1 MSESS
6 VDMIRMI
13 PATDINNNEEYL
25 DCNALDGDRIE
36 EEDPDDPD
44 SSSVASII
52 GDVADNASQTY
63 AIRDN
68 INVGKD
74 MLIAGGIFAII
85 LISGN
90 YVFNKI
96 PSNKLQKAIDKDR
109 FT

>member
-1 MSESS
+1 
-6 VDMIRMI
+6 
-13 PATDINNNEEYL
+13 
-25 DCNALDGDRIE
+25 
-36 EEDPDDPD
+36 
-44 SSSVASII
+44 
-52 GDVADNASQTY
+52 
-63 AIRDN
+63 
-68 INVGKD
+68 

>member
-6 VDMIRMI
+6 VDMMRWI
-13 PATDINNNEEYL
+13 PARDINNNEEYL
-25 DCNALDGDRIE
+25 DCNALDGDSIE

-44 SSSVASII
+44 SSSVVSII
-52 GDVADNASQTY
+52 GDLADNASQTN
-63 AIRDN
+63 AIRD